1 MKKYPITYKGKEY
14 EVRWEHSMLFDNV
27 VIYEV
32 RKILGIKYFKEV
44 YSVYESGLEECLDVM
59 GIHKEDSTY
68 YIEQVKYLF
77 DLMERSISD
86 EKKRQEDEI
95 NKRKAL
101 KEWDGIL

>member
-59 GIHKEDSTY
+59 GIHKEDYNY
-68 YIEQVKYLF
+68 YIEQVKCLF

-86 EKKRQEDEI
+86 EKKIQEDEI